1 MAPLLL
7 QAIGCF
13 WSGCEFD
20 DCICGCKR
28 KSQVLCFI
36 REIACAPG
44 EECTGCGMVTNPNN
58 NECCKIGCL
67 LCACGCKEPDTC
79 CKGACQ
85 MCCIKEVIAL
95 PLDNEYLD
103 TPVCAYDCLSCYP
116 NCGCCVEAPRC
127 VALERSVFDYSPVPH
142 EKMDREGIQ
151 MASYSDDVVPMA
163 DTKTID
169 TYKDEY

>member
-28 KSQVLCFI
+28 KSQVLCCI

-163 DTKTID
+163 DVKKID